1 MEHFCAGNLFQAARI
16 SPWETLHPLCGGC
29 LADHRVVR
37 FGPVDAPQGENMTLM
52 KPAPHREALPLFGP
66 AALLSG
72 VRRALHAALDARLAS
87 DEVLF
92 PLELTT
98 AQLTVVMML
107 ASGETLSSV
116 DLCESM
122 SYDTG
127 AMTRMLDRLQSKG
140 VIRRRRSLEDRRVV
154 EVELTEEGR
163 AGLSRMREI
172 STEVA
177 DEFLRGFT
185 TAEVLRLESYL
196 ARLLVNVQS

>member
-1 MEHFCAGNLFQAARI
+1 
-16 SPWETLHPLCGGC
+16 
-29 LADHRVVR
+29 
-37 FGPVDAPQGENMTLM
+37 MTLM

-66 AALLSG
+66 AALLGG
-72 VRRALHAALDARLAS
+72 VRKALHAALDARLAS

-98 AQLTVVMML
+98 AQLIIVMML
-107 ASGETLSSV
+107 AGGEPISSA
-116 DLCESM
+116 DLCERM

-154 EVELTEEGR
+154 EVELTQEGR

-172 STEVA
+172 STEVS
-177 DEFLRGFT
+177 DELLRGFT

-196 ARLLVNVQS
+196 ARLLVNAQS